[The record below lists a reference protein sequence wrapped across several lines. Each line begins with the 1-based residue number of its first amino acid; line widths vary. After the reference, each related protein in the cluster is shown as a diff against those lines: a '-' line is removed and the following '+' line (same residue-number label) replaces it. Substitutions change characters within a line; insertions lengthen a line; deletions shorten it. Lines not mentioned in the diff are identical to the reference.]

1 MSEATQNRAFSVFDE
16 AGEIEA
22 VPAEIDHFALLGFE
36 RRFGVDAEA
45 LESAF
50 YRLSRRLHPDFF
62 MDAPAAVR
70 VRSLEATA
78 RVNAAYQTLREPAAR
93 AAYLVELESGAL
105 AENDAKPPA
114 ELLEEIFEARE
125 AVEAL
130 RPRGDA
136 EDGERLRERIGAARE
151 CFLALRRGQRTA
163 LDGLGAAWDEAAE
176 RGEPA
181 PPEILRKMRAVL
193 GSRKYIENTLKSLND
208 ALEKSG

>member
-22 VPAEIDHFALLGFE
+22 IPAEIDHFALLGFE
-36 RRFGVDAEA
+36 RRFGIDAGA

-50 YRLSRRLHPDFF
+50 YRLSRRLRPDFF

-70 VRSLEATA
+70 VRSLEGTA

-125 AVEAL
+125 AVETL
-130 RPRGDA
+130 RRRGDA
-136 EDGERLRERIGAARE
+136 EAGERLRERIGAARE